1 MLRDWR
7 ALICFGS
14 KGEGC
19 EEATGVG
26 VGVGVRV
33 RGVGE
38 EVGAEAGGRVLV
50 GLVVPE
56 EVTVVMVAVVRRKKR
71 NGRGGL
77 MVLREKVE
85 CVTVSFVRSEQVR
98 RRIRF
103 SDLRIQVTV
112 CASIY
117 GLVLGPYYDSA
128 RACLMSFIL
137 IMQGVITSLCD
148 PAPQL

>member
-26 VGVGVRV
+26 VGVGVRG

-56 EVTVVMVAVVRRKKR
+56 EVTVVMVAVVRRRRRRTR

-77 MVLREKVE
+77 MVLRDKVE
-85 CVTVSFVRSEQVR
+85 CATVSFVRSEQEQVR
-98 RRIRF
+98 RRI
-103 SDLRIQVTV
+103 
-112 CASIY
+112 
-117 GLVLGPYYDSA
+117 
-128 RACLMSFIL
+128 
-137 IMQGVITSLCD
+137 
-148 PAPQL
+148 

>member
-19 EEATGVG
+19 EEATG

-56 EVTVVMVAVVRRKKR
+56 EVTVVMVAVVRRRRRRTR

-77 MVLREKVE
+77 MVLRDKVE
-85 CVTVSFVRSEQVR
+85 CVTVSFVSSEQEQVR
-98 RRIRF
+98 RRI
-103 SDLRIQVTV
+103 
-112 CASIY
+112 
-117 GLVLGPYYDSA
+117 
-128 RACLMSFIL
+128 
-137 IMQGVITSLCD
+137 
-148 PAPQL
+148 

>member
-19 EEATGVG
+19 EEATG

-56 EVTVVMVAVVRRKKR
+56 EVTVVMVAVVRR
-71 NGRGGL
+71 
-77 MVLREKVE
+77 
-85 CVTVSFVRSEQVR
+85 R
-98 RRIRF
+98 RRRTRNRGLQNCCGFIFMSGNSCPKLFHYGSIPELQCECRKTTLSFSSTVNAGKSDAFLIHIRE
-103 SDLRIQVTV
+103 LHV
-112 CASIY
+112 
-117 GLVLGPYYDSA
+117 
-128 RACLMSFIL
+128 
-137 IMQGVITSLCD
+137 
-148 PAPQL
+148 

>member
-1 MLRDWR
+1 MRDWR

-26 VGVGVRV
+26 VGVGVGVRARV

-38 EVGAEAGGRVLV
+38 DVGAEVGGRVLV
-50 GLVVPE
+50 GLVLPA
-56 EVTVVMVAVVRRKKR
+56 EVTVVMVAVVRRIRRRKR

-98 RRIRF
+98 RRI
-103 SDLRIQVTV
+103 
-112 CASIY
+112 
-117 GLVLGPYYDSA
+117 
-128 RACLMSFIL
+128 
-137 IMQGVITSLCD
+137 
-148 PAPQL
+148 